1 MFELLEDIP
10 AEKQDEVLAKLAK
23 VIVER
28 GLTTPAIL
36 GLESHKPLSFFG
48 STLMHMTSPFVNAI
62 FSAEIPLL
70 SLSPFIKFT
79 AEDYRIFAFMLEKR
93 ENIEKLLCKIEQY
106 DIEFSAKIK
115 EQKSKKQEVKI

>member
-23 VIVER
+23 SIVER

-36 GLESHKPLSFFG
+36 FLDVHKPLSFFG
-48 STLMHMTSPFVNAI
+48 STCMHMTYPFVNAL

-70 SLSPFIKFT
+70 SLAPLMKFT

-93 ENIEKLLCKIEQY
+93 ENMEKLLCKIEQY

-115 EQKSKKQEVKI
+115 EQKSRKQEVKS